1 MIMPYE
7 RKGNCVYKDTGKK
20 MGCSKDAKAADKYM
34 KALYAAESGNLK
46 EGFEPETID
55 PNQPELAVTVELP
68 NPTQVMASFISTL
81 LSSRTQAH
89 IFHWRCKG
97 VGAGWMHTALG
108 AYYDGIIPLVDALVE
123 SVQGRYGLLEGYK
136 GEGQFIEDPATKA
149 IQYFEALCMY
159 VEKNRGSLPQ
169 DSYIQNQIDTIVEL
183 IETTKYKLINL
194 Q

>member
-1 MIMPYE
+1 MPYT
-7 RKGNCVYKDTGKK
+7 RKGNCVYKETGKK
-20 MGCSKDAKAADKYM
+20 MGCSKDAAAADKYM

-46 EGFEPETID
+46 EGFEPSTID
-55 PNQPELAVTVELP
+55 PNQPELAVSIELP
-68 NPTQVMASFISTL
+68 NPTQVMASFVSTL
-81 LSSRTQAH
+81 LASRTQAH

-108 AYYDGIIPLVDALVE
+108 TYYDGIVDLVDALVE
-123 SVQGRYGLLEGYK
+123 STQGRYGLLEGYK
-136 GEGQFIEDPATKA
+136 CDTQCIEDTSKV
-149 IQYFEALCMY
+149 ISYFEALCLY